1 MASAQRKAAICVAII
16 ALAAAASGCSRVG
29 GQQGFIADASLI
41 DGIQAGVDTRTSVEK
56 TLGRPT
62 FTSQFTQNEWYYVSR
77 TTKQL
82 AFATPQ
88 PVSQMVLRVQFDG
101 AGNVTNVS
109 KTGVEKVARI
119 SPNSDKTPTL
129 GRERGFF
136 EDVFGNIGQVG
147 AGGQG
152 AGQGGG
158 TADNPN

>member
-1 MASAQRKAAICVAII
+1 MRLGLMKTATSVAMIGSALI
-16 ALAAAASGCSRVG
+16 ASGCARVP
-29 GQQGFIADASLI
+29 GQQGFIADSSLV
-41 DGIQAGVDTRTSVEK
+41 DGIQAGIDTRASVEK

-62 FTSQFTQNEWYYVSR
+62 FASQFTANEWYYVSR
-77 TTKQL
+77 STKQL

-88 PVSQMVLRVQFDG
+88 PVSQMILRVQFDS

-109 KTGVEKVARI
+109 KSGVEKVARI
-119 SPNSDKTPTL
+119 SPNGDKTPTL

-147 AGGQG
+147 AGGAG